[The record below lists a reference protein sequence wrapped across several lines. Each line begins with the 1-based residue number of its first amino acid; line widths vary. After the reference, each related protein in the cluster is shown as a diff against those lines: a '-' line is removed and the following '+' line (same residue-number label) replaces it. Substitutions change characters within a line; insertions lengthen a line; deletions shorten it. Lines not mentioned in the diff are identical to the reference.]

1 MGRLPI
7 PALTKK
13 VIEEAIKYADLGT
26 LYGIAFDCFEMTGE
40 YAFTISIYEKAIK
53 WCYRDNNTSRLSL
66 MGAQMLGSSSG
77 YFVAWGK
84 ELVHEAKAL
93 SDKQKEL
100 PKETF
105 ESLLLE
111 ADLHRSFHKM
121 QKALAIY
128 RKLEYCYP
136 YDHKVLLGI
145 GKIMHEEKK
154 YTEAFGYFKKILDLG
169 YRDMEV
175 EALLQNSAYKN

>member
-1 MGRLPI
+1 
-7 PALTKK
+7 
-13 VIEEAIKYADLGT
+13 
-26 LYGIAFDCFEMTGE
+26 
-40 YAFTISIYEKAIK
+40 
-53 WCYRDNNTSRLSL
+53 
-66 MGAQMLGSSSG
+66 MLGSSSG
-77 YFVAWGK
+77 YFVVWGR

-100 PKETF
+100 PRETF

-111 ADLHRSFHKM
+111 ADLHRSSHKM
-121 QKALAIY
+121 QKVLAIY
-128 RKLEYCYP
+128 QKLEYYYP
-136 YDHKVLLGI
+136 FDHKVLLGI

-175 EALLQNSAYKN
+175 EILFREPVYLN